1 MNWLTIL
8 WLVGIVIAIVAIFG
22 IKPKGTRHVSHTR
35 MMTAA
40 RIVLVIFLV
49 CLALVVLKVV

>member
-8 WLVGIVIAIVAIFG
+8 WLVAIAIALVAVVG

-35 MMTAA
+35 LMTAA
-40 RIVLVIFLV
+40 RVVLGIFLV
-49 CLALVVLKVV
+49 CLALVALDVF